1 MNEDE
6 LEIQHRTL
14 IEEEELEV
22 SSLPTEIKN
31 AMRKFNMKLAKY
43 EDSGDEELFYELQ
56 QDDVAIADNILTF
69 IEDNNSDDEDEDED
83 YLEEQ
88 REKEQE
94 QEKEKEQEKIE
105 VKNEEPAKQ
114 VNPVNNLEEQIKA
127 LVKNGKISVSDLE
140 NIIKREPDYP
150 NEQVGNLILKK
161 VYLQPY
167 YEVYQK

>member
-88 REKEQE
+88 REKEK
-94 QEKEKEQEKIE
+94 EKEKEQEKIE